1 MLDSLLASRRVL
13 WIGAHPDDELFVAPL
28 LGELAARRAQ
38 IRFLVAT
45 RGEQGPC
52 YRAEGCQP
60 DLATVRE
67 EEMRCAAAVFG
78 GDVVFAG
85 CRDGSGGTPEL
96 VLEAWSRDAGGGAI
110 LLERF
115 QRAVDDFAPE
125 AILAFDGSHGATN
138 HPDHIAAGRIV
149 AELALRVPLWLSE
162 TRVHWGSEIHISP
175 ALPEAVA
182 FDARERWEWLERDLA
197 CHRSQMRPGTV
208 RAFMK
213 VPFPERKVW
222 VVKTMNDEP

>member
-1 MLDSLLASRRVL
+1 MLDSLLAARRVL

-28 LGELAARRAQ
+28 LGELAVRGAR

-67 EEMRCAAAVFG
+67 EEMRCAAAVFD
-78 GDVVFAG
+78 GDAVFAD

-96 VLEAWSRDAGGGAI
+96 VLDAWAADAGGRAI

-115 QRAVDDFAPE
+115 QRLIDDFVPE
-125 AILAFDGSHGATN
+125 AILAFDGAHGATN
-138 HPDHIAAGRIV
+138 HPDHIAAGRI
-149 AELALRVPLWLSE
+149 ATELAPAVPLWLAE

-175 ALPEAVA
+175 AVPEALP
-182 FDARERWEWLERDLA
+182 FDARNRWDWLERDLA
-197 CHRSQMRPGTV
+197 CHRSQMREGTIA
-208 RAFMK
+208 AFK
-213 VPFPERKVW
+213 NVAAEERKVW
-222 VVKTMNDEP
+222 VVRNDDR